1 MSDFSNPI
9 KIAELAKAI
18 VPDPPADAS
27 DEQKAAIFEA
37 RASLEANFLT
47 EFGNFINAGLNSIF
61 TAGVPAPGD
70 GGSALQIQWKI
81 ETT

>member
-1 MSDFSNPI
+1 MSDFNDPA
-9 KIAELAKAI
+9 KIADLAKAI
-18 VPDPPADAS
+18 IPDAPASAS
-27 DEQKAAIFEA
+27 DEQKAAILEA

-70 GGSALQIQWKI
+70 GGSALQIQWKT
-81 ETT
+81 ETL